1 MQETLLSPDILLQAM
16 RIFYSGVILETTLE
30 VHNMAYNTEHQH
42 PIVPRER
49 LDFGLDGD
57 IPKYWFGGDAFKTRF
72 FDAMSLIFPPGE
84 KFFMTTVRD
93 FRDRV
98 TDPKLLQD
106 IKDFN
111 RQEAQ
116 HSMVHN
122 QYNDRLRAQGMP
134 VERLTN
140 WLDKLLFETY
150 RTRYSREYT
159 LGITGALEHF
169 TSISAHPMFDER
181 DVMREAH
188 PNVRAMYAWH
198 AIEEVEHKGVAYDVM
213 MDYAKVSYFTRIASM
228 LHATAMFPYVIFFF
242 LNSMLKADGFTAW
255 QRVKLNA
262 RGLYWLFKPSGFAAP
277 LYKHYFPYYKP
288 GFHPWQET
296 EQPGYKEWVSA
307 FNLRRDPVE
316 ASELMRSA
324 MAR

>member
-1 MQETLLSPDILLQAM
+1 
-16 RIFYSGVILETTLE
+16 
-30 VHNMAYNTEHQH
+30 MAYDTDKQH
-42 PIVPRER
+42 PITPRER

-57 IPKYWFGGDAFKTRF
+57 IPKYWFGGDPFKTRF

-93 FRDRV
+93 FRDRI

-122 QYNDRLRAQGMP
+122 QYNDRLRQQGID
-134 VERLTN
+134 VDYLTG
-140 WLDKLLFETY
+140 WLDKLLFDNY
-150 RTRYSREYT
+150 RSRFSREYT
-159 LGITGALEHF
+159 LAITAALEHF
-169 TSISAHPMFDER
+169 TAISAHPIFDKR
-181 DVMREAH
+181 DILRDAH

-213 MDYAKVSYFTRIASM
+213 IDYAKVGYFKRIGA
-228 LHATAMFPYVIFFF
+228 LIHATFMFPYVISFFQ
-242 LNSMLKADGFTAW
+242 NEMLKQDGFSRSERAKM
-255 QRVKLNA
+255 RIK
-262 RGLYWLFKPSGFAAP
+262 GLYWMFKPTGFAAP

-288 GFHPWQET
+288 HYHPWQEV
-296 EQPGYKEWVSA
+296 EQPGYAEWLSA
-307 FNLRRDPVE
+307 FNRNRDPVE
-316 ASELMRSA
+316 ASEGMRA
-324 MAR
+324 ALAL